1 MASSVSA
8 FGLPASSRA
17 SRSAFSL
24 ATTTSLRPLG
34 GGEVGGE
41 NGGEN
46 GGVVAPCLVNV
57 IAVDASSGIP
67 ASSNIASFG
76 GTHGPWL
83 RLCRNETK
91 SAPSSPDPSAIA
103 PRSKPSFHATPA
115 LVSITTSGASTR
127 SSDGHSDEPRTHP
140 SRIGAVSALTS
151 SPRLRPALTSR

>member
-8 FGLPASSRA
+8 FGLPVSSRA

-76 GTHGPWL
+76 GTNGPWL
-83 RLCRNETK
+83 RRWIALLMVVYLFCVLIDAIELVSGRWAKARERPIKNRQLCPLLT
-91 SAPSSPDPSAIA
+91 PSA
-103 PRSKPSFHATPA
+103 
-115 LVSITTSGASTR
+115 
-127 SSDGHSDEPRTHP
+127 
-140 SRIGAVSALTS
+140 
-151 SPRLRPALTSR
+151 RL